1 MTPTIVGLTGGIG
14 SGKTTVANYFKALN
28 VPVYIADNEAKALMN
43 RSKVIKRKL
52 IKLFGDEA
60 YVDNTLNKPFIASQ
74 IFSNQDLLKKMNAI
88 VHPKVVK
95 HFSNWVKK
103 QNVPYVISEVAIIFE
118 NGSQGKYDYIITV
131 VAPEQ
136 TRLNRVIKRDNSS
149 EAKVKAIMNNQ
160 WTDQQKTEHSDFV
173 INNTDLIDTK
183 LQVENIHS
191 KLLKSITKA

>member
-88 VHPKVVK
+88 VHPKVAK

-103 QNVPYVISEVAIIFE
+103 Q
-118 NGSQGKYDYIITV
+118 
-131 VAPEQ
+131 
-136 TRLNRVIKRDNSS
+136 
-149 EAKVKAIMNNQ
+149 VKN
-160 WTDQQKTEHSDFV
+160 
-173 INNTDLIDTK
+173 
-183 LQVENIHS
+183 
-191 KLLKSITKA
+191 